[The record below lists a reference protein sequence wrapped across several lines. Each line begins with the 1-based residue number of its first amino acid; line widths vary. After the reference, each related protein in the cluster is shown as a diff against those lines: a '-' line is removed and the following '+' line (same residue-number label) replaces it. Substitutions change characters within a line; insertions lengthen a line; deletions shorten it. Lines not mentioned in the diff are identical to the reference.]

1 MDVAEDNE
9 RSHEIREDAHLLV
22 DENRARLVLIRHG
35 RSIPTRARP
44 LSGAGIWLAAEAS
57 YCWRRP

>member
-1 MDVAEDNE
+1 
-9 RSHEIREDAHLLV
+9 
-22 DENRARLVLIRHG
+22 LIRHG